1 MNNIQGAVAAKNVFI
16 RSCLTSKL
24 AGGVFHGWQCL
35 GHRDAALQPVGG
47 HPTSWPLSRIR
58 RFRCGLPPILKN
70 ANLVSIPPLDGRIVP
85 FVPKQPGE
93 EHSLHSSP
101 REQLAFWWFHLRGD
115 FKPTIHRGWWCW
127 ARRTYLPTYICRKSG
142 LNRTCAVE
150 YLTNR

>member
-16 RSCLTSKL
+16 RYCLTSKL

-70 ANLVSIPPLDGRIVP
+70 ANLVSIPSTVGLSRLCQNNPGKNTRCILLPGNNWHCGGSICAGISNLQFTEDGGV
-85 FVPKQPGE
+85 G
-93 EHSLHSSP
+93 HDAH
-101 REQLAFWWFHLRGD
+101 
-115 FKPTIHRGWWCW
+115 
-127 ARRTYLPTYICRKSG
+127 TYQHTSAGNLG
-142 LNRTCAVE
+142 
-150 YLTNR
+150 